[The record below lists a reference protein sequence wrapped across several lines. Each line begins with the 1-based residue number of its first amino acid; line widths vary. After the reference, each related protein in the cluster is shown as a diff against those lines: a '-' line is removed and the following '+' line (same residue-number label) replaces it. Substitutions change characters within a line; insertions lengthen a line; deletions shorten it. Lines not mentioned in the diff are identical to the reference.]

1 MYDIINSTNIMK
13 ITGKNK
19 RVHEI
24 AEALKA
30 EGKEITVSSLASWAM
45 GQVTQRTYLKERY
58 QNLVQ
63 GDFNKYMREIHAN
76 IAKETPDNPTN

>member
-1 MYDIINSTNIMK
+1 MK

-24 AEALKA
+24 ALALQS
-30 EGKEITVSSLASWAM
+30 EGKEVTIASLAGWAM
-45 GQVTQRTYLKERY
+45 GQVTQRTHLKERY

-76 IAKETPDNPTN
+76 ITKDSTQTETD